1 MDLLDVGSEASRH
14 WVRLP
19 DLDVVVRRIFPVHRF
34 LEAVRSGEL
43 ALVAPHLWDD
53 PREDAP
59 SLCMLNGQMHVSG
72 KKSQQP
78 LSDFL
83 APVWAQCW
91 SINPGSDTLLRAYSQ
106 VRVDPKTKRNI
117 FPDQEGVTVST
128 TVRNLLALGERWHRE
143 EANGHLVVGRVEYLD
158 DQEIWQRIVNGC
170 NGKLGPRMFGT
181 VQGRAESLLWKR
193 KFFQHEAEVRLI
205 LIDRTK
211 PPARVPSVRLLKFDP
226 NDTFLT
232 VSVDPR
238 LVPFEAREREQQIRD
253 AGFAGEIK
261 RDDSYQKVLSILEMH
276 RDWDQPEFTDPQAD
290 KS

>member
-1 MDLLDVGSEASRH
+1 MDLLDVQSEASRH

-19 DLDVVVRRIFPVHRF
+19 DLDVVVRRIFPVQRF
-34 LEAVRSGEL
+34 LEAVRSGQL

-59 SLCMLNGQMHVSG
+59 SLCMLDGRKHVGS
-72 KKSQQP
+72 KMQQA

-91 SINPGSDTLLRAYSQ
+91 SLNPGSDTLLRAYSQ
-106 VRVDPKTKRNI
+106 VRVDPETKRNI
-117 FPDQEGVTVST
+117 LPDQEGVTVST
-128 TVRNLLALGERWHRE
+128 TVRHLLALGERWHRE
-143 EANGHLVVGRVEYLD
+143 GANSHLVVGRVEYLD

-170 NGKLGPRMFGT
+170 NGRNGPRMFGT

-193 KFFQHEAEVRLI
+193 KYFEHEAEVRVI

-211 PPARVPSVRLLKFDP
+211 PPAEVTSVRLLNFDP
-226 NDTFLT
+226 NETFLT

-238 LVPFEAREREQQIRD
+238 LVSFEAREREQQIRD

-261 RDDSYQKVLSILEMH
+261 RDDSYQKVLSLLEMH
-276 RDWDQPEFTDPQAD
+276 RDWDQPEFTGPQAEQ
-290 KS
+290 S

>member
-1 MDLLDVGSEASRH
+1 MDLLDVRSEASRH

-19 DLDVVVRRIFPVHRF
+19 DLDVVVRRIFPVQRF
-34 LEAVRSGEL
+34 LEAIRSGQL
-43 ALVAPHLWDD
+43 ALIAPHLWDD

-59 SLCMLNGQMHVSG
+59 SLCMLDGRKHVGG
-72 KKSQQP
+72 KMQQP

-91 SINPGSDTLLRAYSQ
+91 SLNPGSDTLLRAYSQ
-106 VRVDPKTKRNI
+106 VRVDPETKLNML
-117 FPDQEGVTVST
+117 PDQEGVTVST
-128 TVRNLLALGERWHRE
+128 TVRHLLALGERWHRE
-143 EANGHLVVGRVEYLD
+143 GADGHLVVGRVEYLD

-170 NGKLGPRMFGT
+170 NGKNGPRMFGT

-193 KFFQHEAEVRLI
+193 KYFEHEAEVRVI

-211 PPARVPSVRLLKFDP
+211 PPVEVSSVRLFNFDP
-226 NDTFLT
+226 NETFLT

-238 LVPFEAREREQQIRD
+238 LVSFEAREREQQIRD

-261 RDDSYQKVLSILEMH
+261 RDDSYQKVLSLLEMH
-276 RDWDQPEFTDPQAD
+276 RDWDQPEFTGPQAD
-290 KS
+290 QS

>member
-1 MDLLDVGSEASRH
+1 MDLLDVRSEASRH

-19 DLDVVVRRIFPVHRF
+19 DLDVVVRRIFPVQRF
-34 LEAVRSGEL
+34 LEAIRSVQL
-43 ALVAPHLWDD
+43 ALIAPHLWDD

-59 SLCMLNGQMHVSG
+59 SLCMLDGRKHVGG
-72 KKSQQP
+72 KMQQP

-91 SINPGSDTLLRAYSQ
+91 SLNPGSDTLLRAYSQ
-106 VRVDPKTKRNI
+106 VRVDPETKLNML
-117 FPDQEGVTVST
+117 PDQEGVTVST
-128 TVRNLLALGERWHRE
+128 TVRHLLALGERWHRE
-143 EANGHLVVGRVEYLD
+143 GADGHLVVGRVEYLD

-170 NGKLGPRMFGT
+170 NGKNGPRMFGT

-193 KFFQHEAEVRLI
+193 KYFEHEAEVRVI

-211 PPARVPSVRLLKFDP
+211 PPVEVSSVRLFNFDP
-226 NDTFLT
+226 NETFLT

-238 LVPFEAREREQQIRD
+238 LVSFEAREREQQIRD

-261 RDDSYQKVLSILEMH
+261 RDDSYQKVLSLLEMH
-276 RDWDQPEFTDPQAD
+276 RDWDQPEFTGPQAD
-290 KS
+290 QS